1 MPAYQLHVAVAL
13 GVALLVS
20 AVTYVLDGVRTH
32 EKQNTLVVPV
42 EGEEGLSRD
51 PFDVTEPEDLVDG
64 QPVDEERFWNRVRSL
79 PHTVF
84 NPCLGAKGVTL
95 T

>member
-1 MPAYQLHVAVAL
+1 MPLV
-13 GVALLVS
+13 LLWFPGSSVH
-20 AVTYVLDGVRTH
+20 AGPRRL
-32 EKQNTLVVPV
+32 V
-42 EGEEGLSRD
+42 EGEEGLLRD

>member
-13 GVALLVS
+13 GVVLLVS
-20 AVTYVLDGVRTH
+20 ATTYALSGARTH
-32 EKQNTLVVPV
+32 EKQNALAVLV

-64 QPVDEERFWNRVRSL
+64 QPVDEEQFWNRVRSL
-79 PHTVF
+79 SSRSIS
-84 NPCLGAKGVTL
+84 
-95 T
+95 